1 MLCRIS
7 KMRGGRD
14 ILVFA
19 ADISASHAPTGIDY
33 TDIIAV
39 QDQLANMDGNNI
51 DIVLETPGGFGAVV
65 EDVVKLVREK
75 YESVGMIV
83 PCYAKSAGAVF
94 AMAGDEILMG
104 RASSLGPIDG
114 QIRLD
119 NGRQFSADA
128 FLEGLERIKSEA
140 ERSGRLTPAYIPIL
154 QNISPGEIQN
164 CENIRAFSRHLVTK

>member
-83 PCYAKSAGAVF
+83 PGYA
-94 AMAGDEILMG
+94 ECG
-104 RASSLGPIDG
+104 RSLC
-114 QIRLD
+114 
-119 NGRQFSADA
+119 NGRRRNTHGPCILARAD
-128 FLEGLERIKSEA
+128 
-140 ERSGRLTPAYIPIL
+140 
-154 QNISPGEIQN
+154 
-164 CENIRAFSRHLVTK
+164 